1 MRRDVRVLLVGDDG
15 VGKSTIVTSLI
26 KEEYVDNVQ
35 HVVPEVTIPPEVTP
49 ENVTTYIVDSSAAP
63 ADRPHLDS
71 EIRKA
76 HVICVVYAIDN
87 PNSFDRVPTYWLP
100 YFRSLGV
107 NVPVILVGNKI
118 DLRGGEVSNEDL
130 ENEVSPIMEEF
141 KEVETCVECSARI
154 PTNIAGIILFAQ
166 KAVLH
171 PTAPLYDSRGH
182 TLKPAAIDALRRIF
196 RLCDINKDGVLDT
209 HELNEFQ
216 QTCFK
221 APLQPQEIDNIK
233 FILRSHDPSMLR
245 PIPLSTHSSPSAS
258 PPTTPLAE
266 EEGVTEDG
274 FLYLH
279 TEFIRRA
286 RVETTWIVLRQFGYA
301 EDLRL
306 TERWLSPKF
315 DVPHDCS
322 VELSPQGYQFFT
334 DIFQIFDKDQDG
346 ALRPE
351 ELDNL
356 FSTSPGNPWAAEDDE
371 GVDGTITLQYWLAKW
386 SMTTLLDHKVTLA
399 YLAYLGYNAG
409 PTTGA
414 LKITKP
420 RRPERRKDRVTR
432 NVFLCYVVGAAGAGK
447 TSILNTFRQLTG
459 GGVDTSASKDSS
471 KSKGKGVGELG
482 PYSPTEKVVSVVGAV
497 ELRGAEKYLVIQ
509 EFGSNS
515 EANMLRDAKIMDLA
529 DVIIYVHDSSDT
541 NSFSYISGLRQKYNL
556 DHIPSMFVATKSD
569 LDLAQQRHE
578 VQPDVYCRRLGL
590 QGPYAVSIKNPQIA
604 NLFPEI
610 VATAINP
617 LHAIPGGAE
626 RASATLAR
634 RKIALSVGVAI
645 AGIMVAYRSFL
656 RPIGYGSGWWSS
668 WANWIMGGTM
678 RRDS

>member
-1 MRRDVRVLLVGDDG
+1 MRRDVRVLLVGDEG

-49 ENVTTYIVDSSAAP
+49 ENVTTYIVDSSAGP

-87 PNSFDRVPTYWLP
+87 PHSFDRVPAYWLP
-100 YFRSLGV
+100 HFRSLGV

-130 ENEVSPIMEEF
+130 ENEVAPIMEEF

-154 PTNIAGIILFAQ
+154 PTNIAGIIYFAQ

-171 PTAPLYDSRGH
+171 PTAPLYDSREH
-182 TLKPAAIDALRRIF
+182 TLKPAAVDALRRIF
-196 RLCDINKDGVLDT
+196 RLCDTNKDGVLDT
-209 HELNEFQ
+209 RELNEFQ

-221 APLQPQEIDNIK
+221 SPLQAQEVDGIK
-233 FILRSHDPSMLR
+233 SILRGHDTNMLR
-245 PIPLSTHSSPSAS
+245 RLPSPTHSSPSGS
-258 PPTTPLAE
+258 PPGTPPV

-306 TERWLSPKF
+306 TESWLAPKF

-322 VELSPQGYQFFT
+322 VELSPKGYQFFT

-356 FSTSPGNPWAAEDDE
+356 FNTSPGNPWAAEDDE
-371 GVDGTITLQYWLAKW
+371 GVDGTITLQHWLAKW
-386 SMTTLLDHKVTLA
+386 SMTTLLDHKQTLA
-399 YLAYLGYNAG
+399 YLAYLGYNTG
-409 PTTGA
+409 PTTSA

-420 RRPERRKDRVTR
+420 RRAERRKGCVTR
-432 NVFLCYVVGAAGAGK
+432 NVFLCYVVGAGGSGK
-447 TSILNTFRQLTG
+447 SAILNSFRELG
-459 GGVDTSASKDSS
+459 GGSVAASPVKESG
-471 KSKGKGVGELG
+471 KGKGKMGEIE
-482 PYSPTEKVVSVVGAV
+482 PYRPTDKVLSVVGAV
-497 ELRGAEKYLVIQ
+497 ELKGAEKYLVMR
-509 EFGSNS
+509 EFGSKS
-515 EANMLRDAKIMDLA
+515 EAELLRDAKTMDLA
-529 DVIIYVHDSSDT
+529 DVIIYVYDSSDT
-541 NSFSYISGLRQKYNL
+541 NSFSYVSNLRQQYSL

-610 VATAINP
+610 VSTAINP
-617 LHAIPGGAE
+617 RNAMPGGAE
-626 RASATLAR
+626 RASATIAR
-634 RKIALSVGVAI
+634 RKVALGVGVTV
-645 AGIMVAYRSFL
+645 AGLMVAYRTFL
-656 RPIGYGSGWWSS
+656 RPISYGSGWWS
-668 WANWIMGGTM
+668 NWVGWLMGGAM
-678 RRDS
+678 RREL